1 MDAIVRAVDV
11 GYGNTKYVTQAEGG
25 SIRCAHFASAAPATA
40 GQPGAALGDKRR
52 TLGIAI
58 GDFTY
63 EVGPDAH
70 LAAEVYQ
77 TRQMH
82 DGYCETPEY
91 LALTRGALGFMKLE
105 RIDLLVLGLPVATY
119 KTRRASLERR
129 MKAVHPLDKGRAVVV
144 ERVKVVAQPQGAL
157 MLFGVQSNRIDQ
169 INHERNLVID
179 AGARTFDWLVAQGL
193 RVIEKRSDSAN
204 KGMFDVLHSIA
215 EAISDAENTRL
226 RDYDRIDAALRAG
239 TKPKIFGKEHDI
251 SAAARAARRIPDE
264 AVGEML
270 RYVGD
275 GNDIDNIVLVGGAA
289 FFYGPSV
296 RAAFPKHK
304 VHELGDGLYANVK
317 GFQIAGMEMARS
329 FGAGPAGAGEPK
341 IEAAT
346 GADS

>member
-1 MDAIVRAVDV
+1 
-11 GYGNTKYVTQAEGG
+11 
-25 SIRCAHFASAAPATA
+25 
-40 GQPGAALGDKRR
+40 
-52 TLGIAI
+52 
-58 GDFTY
+58 
-63 EVGPDAH
+63 
-70 LAAEVYQ
+70 
-77 TRQMH
+77 MH

-91 LALTRGALGFMKLE
+91 LALTRGALGFMKLD

-129 MKAVHPLDKGRAVVV
+129 MKGQHALDKGRSVSV
-144 ERVKVVAQPQGAL
+144 ERVRVVAQPQGAL

-204 KGMFDVLHSIA
+204 GGCSLCCTASRKRSAMSSTRACATTIA
-215 EAISDAENTRL
+215 STR
-226 RDYDRIDAALRAG
+226 RCARARSRRS
-239 TKPKIFGKEHDI
+239 
-251 SAAARAARRIPDE
+251 SARSTTSERRPGAARRIPDE

-270 RYVGD
+270 RYVRD

-296 RAAFPKHK
+296 RAAFPRHK

-317 GFQIAGMEMARS
+317 GFQIAGMEMGRS
-329 FGAGPAGAGEPK
+329 FVAGPAGAGEPK

>member
-1 MDAIVRAVDV
+1 MQAIVRAIDV
-11 GYGNTKYVTQAEGG
+11 GYGNTKYVTQAEGA
-25 SIRCAHFASAAPATA
+25 SVRCAHFASAAPATA
-40 GQPGAALGDKRR
+40 GVPGGAFGERRR
-52 TLGIAI
+52 TLGISI
-58 GDFTY
+58 GDLTY

-77 TRQMH
+77 TRPMH

-105 RIDLLVLGLPVATY
+105 RVDLLVLGLPVAAY

-129 MKAVHPLDKGRAVVV
+129 IKGQHALDKGRSVWV
-144 ERVKVVAQPQGAL
+144 ERVRVVAQPQGAL
-157 MLFGVQSNRIDQ
+157 MLFGVQSNRMDQ
-169 INHERNLVID
+169 INRERNLVID

-215 EAISDAENTRL
+215 EAISDAEHTRM
-226 RDYDRIDAALRAG
+226 RDFDRIDAALRGG
-239 TKPKIFGKEHDI
+239 TRPKIFGREHDI

-270 RYVGD
+270 RDVGD

-329 FGAGPAGAGEPK
+329 LGAGQGDAGEPK
-341 IEAAT
+341 AET
-346 GADS
+346 RADVDA

>member
-1 MDAIVRAVDV
+1 MDAIVRAIDV

-25 SIRCAHFASAAPATA
+25 SIRCAHFASVAPATT
-40 GQPGAALGDKRR
+40 GQPGAAPGDKRR

-58 GDFTY
+58 GDLTY

-129 MKAVHPLDKGRAVVV
+129 MKAVHPLDKGRSVSV
-144 ERVKVVAQPQGAL
+144 ERVRVVAQPQGAL
-157 MLFGVQSNRIDQ
+157 MLFGVQNNRIDQ

-226 RDYDRIDAALRAG
+226 RDYERIDAALRAG
-239 TKPKIFGKEHDI
+239 TRPKIFGKEYDI
-251 SAAARAARRIPDE
+251 AAATRAARRIPDE
-264 AVGEML
+264 AIGEML

-317 GFQIAGMEMARS
+317 GFQIAGMEIARS

-341 IEAAT
+341 IEATT

>member
-1 MDAIVRAVDV
+1 MDAIVRAIDV

-25 SIRCAHFASAAPATA
+25 SIRCAHFASVAPATA

-58 GDFTY
+58 GDLTY

-77 TRQMH
+77 MRQMH

-129 MKAVHPLDKGRAVVV
+129 MKAVHPLDKGRSVSV

-179 AGARTFDWLVAQGL
+179 AGAR
-193 RVIEKRSDSAN
+193 IEECDAKTQALLAPLGHQDRGMRS
-204 KGMFDVLHSIA
+204 VR
-215 EAISDAENTRL
+215 ENSP
-226 RDYDRIDAALRAG
+226 AAL
-239 TKPKIFGKEHDI
+239 EH
-251 SAAARAARRIPDE
+251 SAAQRQ
-264 AVGEML
+264 L
-270 RYVGD
+270 TY
-275 GNDIDNIVLVGGAA
+275 
-289 FFYGPSV
+289 
-296 RAAFPKHK
+296 
-304 VHELGDGLYANVK
+304 
-317 GFQIAGMEMARS
+317 RS
-329 FGAGPAGAGEPK
+329 A
-341 IEAAT
+341 
-346 GADS
+346 